1 MLRMQHVGGQ
11 NVEEKNVR
19 ERLLESAARC
29 FLEDDYKS
37 VTTRSIARNAGTT
50 PAMISYYFNSKSG
63 LFEAVIK
70 HYFASI
76 YESLDALGENSSL
89 EEGLKESWLRYFEV
103 MTDKPELP
111 RLMVRALVYKDVPG
125 TEHLVDNVLAGKMT
139 NFCRG
144 LQNFQHQGAIRGGIS
159 ARRLWVLCAAI
170 AMMPVVFDEIV
181 ERLLPGKKETELPEI
196 AVLAAQI
203 ISRGLAK

>member
-1 MLRMQHVGGQ
+1 MKMQGARGQ
-11 NVEEKNVR
+11 IVEEKNVR
-19 ERLLESAARC
+19 ERLLESAAKC
-29 FLEDDYKS
+29 FLEDDYRS
-37 VTTRSIARNAGTT
+37 VTTRAIAHDAGTT

-76 YESLDALGENSSL
+76 YESLDALGETGSL
-89 EEGLKESWLRYFEV
+89 EEGLKESWLRYYEV

-139 NFCRG
+139 NFCKGVQRYQREG
-144 LQNFQHQGAIRGGIS
+144 SIPAGVS
-159 ARRLWVLCAAI
+159 AKRLWVVCAAI
-170 AMMPVVFDEIV
+170 AMMPVVFDDIIT
-181 ERLLPGKKETELPEI
+181 RLLPGRKETELSEI
-196 AVLAAQI
+196 ALLAGRI
-203 ISRGLAK
+203 ISRGLSR